1 MTTGTIN
8 SENKVVAGVK
18 PIAIKPAY
26 VIDPKNPAPPVPDD
40 HPLRTDLEP
49 QIIINC
55 KYHTDLP
62 TTYLSSKK
70 TVYEIKDDS
79 PNPLA
84 NDVHATPMT
93 VIVRE

>member
-40 HPLRTDLEP
+40 HPLRTDLKP
-49 QIIINC
+49 QIS
-55 KYHTDLP
+55 KY
-62 TTYLSSKK
+62 
-70 TVYEIKDDS
+70 
-79 PNPLA
+79 
-84 NDVHATPMT
+84 
-93 VIVRE
+93 